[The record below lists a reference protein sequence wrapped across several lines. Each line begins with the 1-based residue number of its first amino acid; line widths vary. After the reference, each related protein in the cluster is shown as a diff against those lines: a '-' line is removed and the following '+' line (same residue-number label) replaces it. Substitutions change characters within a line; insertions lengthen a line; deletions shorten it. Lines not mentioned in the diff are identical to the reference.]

1 MAMVRPKKG
10 HCICA
15 VETVRVSEVLASLCR
30 ALDPTDAHGSLEH
43 GKENHMELRKAQFDC
58 EVPGDRPPVQVVDV
72 EAVMDA
78 ILRICSEHYERER
91 EVLAKLC
98 HKYDDNG
105 NGVLELAEWKNVLTA
120 LATSSGTVITDAEVT
135 SMFIMAMDGS
145 PEGSDGVTAEC
156 FSTVC
161 QGRLQRIVR
170 GAALDK
176 MLLSGAGVTA
186 SVTVRLTRGESLM
199 TRQVLPVFRQ
209 HVLISLGISHED
221 GVGGSRSGSG
231 GREGRGKGWEKGV
244 GSAAVGSQ
252 DDGVLS
258 MLSSSSLMHNT
269 LHSLYEEEDEEDE
282 EEEDEEGKN
291 AKTNTTESNDAAEGR
306 RSDRAFVNLRA
317 RISTS
322 IPDSELIHALDIHDG
337 HAGKAY
343 GKGEKE
349 IRLPSCVCVC
359 VRMYFDV
366 IRLLA
371 CLCARGGCMCALYG

>member
-105 NGVLELAEWKNVLTA
+105 NGVLELGEWKNVLTA

-176 MLLSGAGVTA
+176 MLLSGAGMTA
-186 SVTVRLTRGESLM
+186 SLTVRLTRGESLM

-209 HVLISLGISHED
+209 HVLISLGISQEEARSA
-221 GVGGSRSGSG
+221 GGSGSGSG
-231 GREGRGKGWEKGV
+231 GRGGRGKGWEKGA
-244 GSAAVGSQ
+244 GSAAGGSR
-252 DDGVLS
+252 DDVLS
-258 MLSSSSLMHNT
+258 MSSSLGRTH
-269 LHSLYEEEDEEDE
+269 LDSLYEEEDEEDE

-291 AKTNTTESNDAAEGR
+291 AKMKP
-306 RSDRAFVNLRA
+306 AFVNLRA
-317 RISTS
+317 RISKF
-322 IPDSELIHALDIHDG
+322 IPDSELIHALDEHDG

-343 GKGEKE
+343 GK
-349 IRLPSCVCVC
+349 
-359 VRMYFDV
+359 
-366 IRLLA
+366 
-371 CLCARGGCMCALYG
+371 